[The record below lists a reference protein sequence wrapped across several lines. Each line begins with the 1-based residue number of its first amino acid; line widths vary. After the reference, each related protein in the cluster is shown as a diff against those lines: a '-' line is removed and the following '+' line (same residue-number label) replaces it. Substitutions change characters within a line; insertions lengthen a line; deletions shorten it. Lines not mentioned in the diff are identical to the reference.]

1 VPFEVTLDAQWFAF
15 ISKLTDR
22 ELAENEFWSF
32 IVNDQIADTGVSNYR
47 VSQADHVSFEVESF
61 ELDDVDGN
69 NDDTEKDN
77 ESNDENDANDEEQ
90 SNDTEDNDEDNES
103 NNEQDTDKNEE
114 TEQSNPNVA
123 TINKQV
129 TDDLTVLKK
138 EIKNRGLLTDY
149 GHEPYVWAYAKA
161 GGKVPATYR
170 D

>member
-1 VPFEVTLDAQWFAF
+1 
-15 ISKLTDR
+15 
-22 ELAENEFWSF
+22 
-32 IVNDQIADTGVSNYR
+32 
-47 VSQADHVSFEVESF
+47 
-61 ELDDVDGN
+61 
-69 NDDTEKDN
+69 
-77 ESNDENDANDEEQ
+77 NDENDANDEEQ

-170 D
+170 DNIAKELTEEDNFTTSTNELAKVIIALSVAGFDAEN